1 MLITVT
7 GGIGSGKT
15 RFALKYAAGISR
27 EGVYLSTGDHDPVI
41 PELPSAHYR
50 AIHAG
55 NGQHLTEVITQ
66 INRESNLFL
75 ADQRIVIVDSLTSW
89 MATGFRATED
99 LNHQRA
105 ETQLLLDAL
114 LSYQGK
120 LLVITNEMHG
130 TLHPT
135 EEERIFTARMASVN
149 RMLQTRAEKMYM
161 LVSGLA
167 IDLKRQGMRD
177 EDER

>member
-1 MLITVT
+1 LLITVT

-15 RFALKYAAGISR
+15 RFALEYAARISR
-27 EGVYLSTGDHDPVI
+27 EGIYLSTGDHDPVI

-50 AIHAG
+50 AIQAG
-55 NGQHLTEVITQ
+55 NGQHLTEVLHQ

-75 ADQRIVIVDSLTSW
+75 ADQRIVIVDSLTAW
-89 MATGFRATED
+89 MAAGFRATDD
-99 LNHQRA
+99 LDQQRS

-130 TLHPT
+130 SLYPS
-135 EEERIFTARMASVN
+135 EEERIFAARMASVN
-149 RMLQTRAEKMYM
+149 RALQAHSEQMY
-161 LVSGLA
+161 LLISGLA
-167 IDLKRQGMRD
+167 VDLKDRGLRY
-177 EDER
+177 EE

>member
-15 RFALKYAAGISR
+15 RFALGYAARISR
-27 EGVYLSTGDHDPVI
+27 EGIYLSTGDHDPVI

-50 AIHAG
+50 AIQAG
-55 NGQHLTEVITQ
+55 NGQHLTEVLHQ

-75 ADQRIVIVDSLTSW
+75 ADKRIVIVDSLTAW
-89 MATGFRATED
+89 MAAGFRASDD
-99 LNHQRA
+99 LDHQRL

-130 TLHPT
+130 SLYPS
-135 EEERIFTARMASVN
+135 EEERIFAARMASVN
-149 RMLQTRAEKMYM
+149 RALQKHSEQMYI

-167 IDLKRQGMRD
+167 VDLKAQKMRY
-177 EDER
+177 EDW

>member
-15 RFALKYAAGISR
+15 RFALGYAAQISR
-27 EGVYLSTGDHDPVI
+27 EGIYLSTGDHDPVI

-50 AIHAG
+50 AISAG
-55 NGQHLTEVITQ
+55 NGHHLTEVIHQ

-89 MATGFRATED
+89 MAAEFRATDD
-99 LNHQRA
+99 LDQQRIH
-105 ETQLLLDAL
+105 TQQLLDAL

-120 LLVITNEMHG
+120 LLVITNEMQG
-130 TLHPT
+130 SLYPS
-135 EEERIFTARMASVN
+135 EEERIFAARMASVN
-149 RMLQTRAEKMYM
+149 RALQSHSERMYM
-161 LVSGLA
+161 VVSGLA
-167 IDLKRQGMRD
+167 IDLKKREVRYHD
-177 EDER
+177 I

>member
-15 RFALKYAAGISR
+15 RFALGYAARISR
-27 EGVYLSTGDHDPVI
+27 EGIYLSTGDHDPVI

-50 AIHAG
+50 AIQAG
-55 NGQHLTEVITQ
+55 NGQHLTEVLHQ

-75 ADQRIVIVDSLTSW
+75 ADQRIVIVDSLTAW
-89 MATGFRATED
+89 MAAGFRASDD
-99 LNHQRA
+99 LDQQRS

-130 TLHPT
+130 SLYPS
-135 EEERIFTARMASVN
+135 EEERIFAARMASVN
-149 RMLQTRAEKMYM
+149 RALQTHSEQMY
-161 LVSGLA
+161 LLISGLPV
-167 IDLKRQGMRD
+167 DLKDQGLRY
-177 EDER
+177 ED

>member
-15 RFALKYAAGISR
+15 RFALSYAAGISR
-27 EGVYLSTGDHDPVI
+27 EGIYLSTGDHDPVI

-50 AIHAG
+50 AIQAG
-55 NGQHLTEVITQ
+55 NGQHLTEVLHQ

-75 ADQRIVIVDSLTSW
+75 ADQRIVIVDSLTAW
-89 MATGFRATED
+89 MAAGFRASDD
-99 LNHQRA
+99 LDHQRL
-105 ETQLLLDAL
+105 ETQQLLDAL

-120 LLVITNEMHG
+120 LLVITNEMQG
-130 TLHPT
+130 SLYPS
-135 EEERIFTARMASVN
+135 EEERIFAARMASIN
-149 RMLQTRAEKMYM
+149 RALQKYSEQMYI

-167 IDLKRQGMRD
+167 VDLKAQQIRY
-177 EDER
+177 EDG